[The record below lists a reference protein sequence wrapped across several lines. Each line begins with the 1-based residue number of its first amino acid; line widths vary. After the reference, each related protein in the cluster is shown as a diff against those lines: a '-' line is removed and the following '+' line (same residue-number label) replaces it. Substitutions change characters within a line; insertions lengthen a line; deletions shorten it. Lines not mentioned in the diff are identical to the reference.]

1 MDTNRSVRIGHFQT
15 TGFSSNRTRF
25 SQLQIHSLRG
35 FLPAVLLLSAAIPTL
50 AHAQTV
56 FHFSEE
62 VHWGNAVLPPGDYVI
77 TSLDVRSARAT
88 PGGIASDHDSGSSP
102 ASEIDH
108 QESASRKSIP
118 ANGRLFPVRNP
129 RNQAMP
135 YAQAETIYLSACR
148 VVEQEFHRAE
158 SLRPRLTLVLGA
170 NRDALYYPNREIQ
183 LRKWDGYR
191 FAQGVVLLAVDDML
205 PRDKQILL
213 TKLAVLEAESTVDV
227 RELKDGRGLLNAG
240 PRN

>member
-1 MDTNRSVRIGHFQT
+1 
-15 TGFSSNRTRF
+15 
-25 SQLQIHSLRG
+25 
-35 FLPAVLLLSAAIPTL
+35 
-50 AHAQTV
+50 
-56 FHFSEE
+56 
-62 VHWGNAVLPPGDYVI
+62 
-77 TSLDVRSARAT
+77 
-88 PGGIASDHDSGSSP
+88 
-102 ASEIDH
+102 
-108 QESASRKSIP
+108 
-118 ANGRLFPVRNP
+118 
-129 RNQAMP
+129 MP

-158 SLRPRLTLVLGA
+158 PLRPRLTLVLGA

-227 RELKDGRGLLNAG
+227 RELKDGRALLNAG

>member
-1 MDTNRSVRIGHFQT
+1 
-15 TGFSSNRTRF
+15 
-25 SQLQIHSLRG
+25 
-35 FLPAVLLLSAAIPTL
+35 
-50 AHAQTV
+50 V
-56 FHFSEE
+56 FHFPEE

-77 TSLDVRSARAT
+77 TSLDVRSAGAAR
-88 PGGIASDHDSGSSP
+88 GFSASDRDSASSTAP
-102 ASEIDH
+102 EIDP
-108 QESASRKSIP
+108 QEVAGGNSTP

-135 YAQAETIYLSACR
+135 YAQAEMIYLSACR
-148 VVEQEFHRAE
+148 VVEQEFRRSE
-158 SLRPRLTLVLGA
+158 PLRPRLTLVLGA

-183 LRKWDGYR
+183 LKKWNEYR

-205 PRDKQILL
+205 PKDKQILL

-227 RELKDGRGLLNAG
+227 RDLKGGRGLLNAG